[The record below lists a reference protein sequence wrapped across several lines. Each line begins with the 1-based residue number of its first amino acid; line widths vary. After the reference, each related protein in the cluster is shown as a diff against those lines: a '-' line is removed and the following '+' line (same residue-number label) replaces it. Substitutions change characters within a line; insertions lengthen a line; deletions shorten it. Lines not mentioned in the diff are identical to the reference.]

1 MSELNGDKARFQRL
15 RKKGVRRRQRTR
27 EAWAAIRGGAV
38 GIHHHGSD
46 SEQTASVPGPLGN
59 LHLMPQGSVTE

>member
-38 GIHHHGSD
+38 GIHHGSD
-46 SEQTASVPGPLGN
+46 SEQPGGVPGPLGN